1 VKFDQAMTSMQP
13 VSVGEA
19 MAAYRSEYGRG
30 ARRRLAQEHGVTPD
44 TAGRWLSGKQ
54 APSARSGRREQVLDQ
69 VPRNRLAAQ
78 VIRGAQGVRVGKVQ
92 VNDYHDKPAGS
103 RPIGTL
109 PVDAELREQLGEV
122 ADLVEQGEL
131 GDAEAALS
139 EAIIQAY
146 GRRIGGQKSIPRDT
160 LKITDYPSLDFL

>member
-1 VKFDQAMTSMQP
+1 MKFQQAMTGMRP
-13 VSVGEA
+13 VSVKEA

-54 APSARSGRREQVLDQ
+54 SPSARGGRRGQVLDR

-78 VIRGAQGVRVGKVQ
+78 VIRGAQGVSVGKVK
-92 VNDYHDKPAGS
+92 VNDYHGKPAGS
-103 RPIGTL
+103 RPIGTV
-109 PVDAELREQLGEV
+109 PVDAELREQLNWI
-122 ADLVEQGEL
+122 ADQVEQGQYS
-131 GDAEAALS
+131 DAEPALS

-146 GRRIGGQKSIPRDT
+146 GRRVGGRESIPSGT
-160 LKITDYPSLDFL
+160 LTVTDYGSLDFL

>member
-1 VKFDQAMTSMQP
+1 VKFDQAMTGMRP

-30 ARRRLAQEHGVTPD
+30 ARRRLAQEYGVTPD

-54 APSARSGRREQVLDQ
+54 APSARGGRRGQVLDR

-78 VIRGAQGVRVGKVQ
+78 VIRGAQGVSVGKVK
-92 VNDYHDKPAGS
+92 VNDYHGKPAGS
-103 RPIGTL
+103 RPIGTV
-109 PVDAELREQLGEV
+109 PVDAELREQLGGV

-146 GRRIGGQKSIPRDT
+146 GRRVGGRESIPRGT
-160 LKITDYPSLDFL
+160 LTITDYPSLDFL